1 MSSFITT
8 LFQIALDI
16 WLINGFENKKNIVAN
31 LQIWEII
38 IISIFKMFCTN
49 LEILVILYLFYWKQ
63 RKYLKEEN
71 DLKLAKTVASPI
83 SVINNDSFEFHNHD
97 KL

>member
-1 MSSFITT
+1 
-8 LFQIALDI
+8 
-16 WLINGFENKKNIVAN
+16 
-31 LQIWEII
+31 
-38 IISIFKMFCTN
+38 MFCTN

-97 KL
+97 KH